1 MSDRRAA
8 IITGGSAGI
17 GKEVALRLAGLGWDV
32 LVVGRDARRLRETVA
47 ELDEAGDGSSS
58 YVAGDVAEQATAERY
73 AATCVER
80 YGRISAL
87 LNNAAY
93 EGAMG
98 PVEAHPPD
106 DFDRIV
112 AVNLR
117 GAFLGLRSVVPVMK
131 DAGGGRIVNVS
142 SQAGLR
148 GVAGCAAYAASK
160 HAIVGLSRSVA
171 LELARDRIAVNVLCP
186 GPTDTAMIAR
196 VEHAVVAAGGDSAAI
211 AAGIP
216 TGRYGTPG
224 EVAGSL
230 LWLLSEAP
238 VHLTGAVIAVD
249 GGMTAA

>member
-1 MSDRRAA
+1 MWSS
-8 IITGGSAGI
+8 SA
-17 GKEVALRLAGLGWDV
+17 VTL
-32 LVVGRDARRLRETVA
+32 RRLRDTVA

-58 YVAGDVAEQATAERY
+58 YVAGDVAEQATAEHY

-98 PVEAHPPD
+98 PVEAHAPD

-171 LELARDRIAVNVLCP
+171 LELARDRIAVNVLLPGTDGHRHDRARRTRGGRRRRRQRRDRRPASRRAATGPPARSPAPCCGCCP
-186 GPTDTAMIAR
+186 RRRSTSPAR
-196 VEHAVVAAGGDSAAI
+196 
-211 AAGIP
+211 
-216 TGRYGTPG
+216 
-224 EVAGSL
+224 
-230 LWLLSEAP
+230 
-238 VHLTGAVIAVD
+238 
-249 GGMTAA
+249 